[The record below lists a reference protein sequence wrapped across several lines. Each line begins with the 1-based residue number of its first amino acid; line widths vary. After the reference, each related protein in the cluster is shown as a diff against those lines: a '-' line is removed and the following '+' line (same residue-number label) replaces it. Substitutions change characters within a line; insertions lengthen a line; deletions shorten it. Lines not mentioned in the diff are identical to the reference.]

1 MFKKTAFKRLVAT
14 AVVAIGM
21 VGEAQAAGVVP
32 IAWRGGYSYR
42 RMSVPAASAR
52 SYTGTGRAYSGNRSS
67 GGRTSALDYPAY
79 TQPDVSRRHQWNK
92 YPNQPYYLRGERKS
106 LLILP

>member
-1 MFKKTAFKRLVAT
+1 MFKEIVSKKLVVMAIV
-14 AVVAIGM
+14 AVGM
-21 VGEAQAAGVVP
+21 AGEAQAAGVTPV
-32 IAWRGGYSYR
+32 AWRGGYSYR
-42 RMSVPAASAR
+42 RMSAPAASTR
-52 SYTGTGRAYSGNRSS
+52 NYSGRTYSGNRSS